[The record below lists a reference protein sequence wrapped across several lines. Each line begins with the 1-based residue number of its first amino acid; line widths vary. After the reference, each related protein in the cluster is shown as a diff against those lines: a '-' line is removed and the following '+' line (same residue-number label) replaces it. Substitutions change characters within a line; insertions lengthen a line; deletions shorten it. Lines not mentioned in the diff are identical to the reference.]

1 MKRTQLRW
9 IALLA
14 LPLGALAC
22 AKSAPEGTTKSG
34 ETATA
39 DKAEAFGR
47 LTVEEVQA
55 KMADAKAG
63 KLALFIFDNNGK
75 ERFEKGHVPGAKWV
89 KGDEVN
95 ASVLPADKQ
104 ATLVFYCGNEQCSA
118 CHNGASGALALGYK
132 NVYIMPAGIAGWE
145 KAQKPVERV

>member
-1 MKRTQLRW
+1 MKRTHLRW

-22 AKSAPEGTTKSG
+22 AKSAPEGSTKS

-47 LTVEEVQA
+47 LTVEEVQT

-63 KLALFIFDNNGK
+63 KLALYIFDNNGK

-95 ASVLPADKQ
+95 ASVLPTVKQ
-104 ATLVFYCGNEQCSA
+104 ATLVFYCG
-118 CHNGASGALALGYK
+118 
-132 NVYIMPAGIAGWE
+132 
-145 KAQKPVERV
+145 